1 MYLIVLNFLKSNHFK
16 TVMNSSFSKTSLL
29 ILIVLIFLSCSGQSK
44 KDAADFFLK
53 ANHSFVQKNYTEA
66 LRLYDEAISKNPDF
80 SDAYLNKG
88 ICLMKLNSP
97 ADAYEVLTQAISI
110 DPTLVQ
116 ANLVRAET
124 ALQLGKLTDA
134 ENDLKVIEKEY
145 KDSSRF
151 YLIRGNLLD
160 AKDLASLSITD
171 YDKSIQ
177 LDKSNVEALVNRGAI
192 YYKQGELTQAKKD
205 FNAALVVRPSQIEA
219 LNNLGL
225 IAIHENKLDDAV
237 TLFDRILNLNP
248 ANALALN
255 NKGYAFIKQGKLD
268 EAAKLIDR
276 SLDIEPRNGYA
287 LRNMGIYY
295 QKSGQPDKA
304 LIEFNKAIEIAEPVD
319 ELYGL
324 TGKVYFDK
332 SDKTAACK
340 IWKQGI
346 ILKDS
351 ISIAEFK
358 NNCQ

>member
-1 MYLIVLNFLKSNHFK
+1 MYLIVLNFHKSNHFK
-16 TVMNSSFSKTSLL
+16 TVMNSSILKVNLL
-29 ILIVLIFLSCSGQSK
+29 ILIVLIFLSCSGQNK
-44 KDAADFFLK
+44 KDASDFFLK

-88 ICLMKLNSP
+88 LCLLKLNKP
-97 ADAYEVLTQAISI
+97 ADAYEVLTQAINI

-124 ALQLGKLTDA
+124 ALLLGKLIDA

-145 KDSSRF
+145 KDSSRYF
-151 YLIRGNLLD
+151 LVRGNLHD
-160 AKDLASLSITD
+160 AKDLSPLSLAD
-171 YDKSIQ
+171 YDRAIQ
-177 LDKSNVEALVNRGAI
+177 LDKSNVEALVNRGAR
-192 YYKQGELTQAKKD
+192 YYKQKEHSQAKKD
-205 FNAALVVRPSQIEA
+205 FLAALDVRPSQIEA
-219 LNNLGL
+219 LNNLAL
-225 IAIHENKLDDAV
+225 IAIYENKLDDAV

-255 NKGYAFIKQGKLD
+255 NKGYAYLRQGKLE

-276 SLDIEPRNGYA
+276 SLDIEPGNGYA

-319 ELYGL
+319 DLYGL
-324 TGKVYFDK
+324 TGKVYFDMN
-332 SDKTAACK
+332 DKTNACK

-351 ISIAEFK
+351 IAVSEFK
-358 NNCQ
+358 SKCQ